1 MITQGHIYLVSVKA
15 RHWKQ
20 AFYITL
26 PLLTSL
32 LPYESFQSKFTN
44 LGLRDICLVS
54 CK

>member
-1 MITQGHIYLVSVKA
+1 MITQGHIYRVKA

-20 AFYITL
+20 AFYVTL
-26 PLLTSL
+26 LLTSL
-32 LPYESFQSKFTN
+32 FSYEPFQSKCTN